1 MASELVSFASISH
14 AMADSSQQP
23 IRRSSEPASSPPSSE
38 KSVFP
43 SFLHLRSRRSE
54 LPPNPPAEPTDP
66 QWYDLIVDFESRAPP
81 RVPNPPTTPPSS
93 PALTTATRNVECSF
107 MIALTTVIWY
117 FGRVFRLDAFLLLF
131 YPLPTMYISSKWG
144 PYYANLTLISTLV
157 FIFLIVGPI
166 YAQLFF
172 LNSGLLIL
180 AYSYTLH
187 LNWTFLPVLLAGAAA
202 KAIGLFLN
210 VKWVSFILKHN
221 SWKYLTEQ
229 TRALL
234 ISISNFINWIT
245 RSSALSAPSLSAI
258 QIGIVTI
265 ITLHSL
271 YHVFCT
277 LLVTSLFLRKLSQ
290 QGRLKKVPP
299 QVPGMEWLIKRS
311 QAAQGPKQ
319 STSAP
324 PD

>member
-1 MASELVSFASISH
+1 MFDAMASESLSFATLTH
-14 AMADSSQQP
+14 ARADSSQQP
-23 IRRSSEPASSPPSSE
+23 FQPSTQPSSAPPSS
-38 KSVFP
+38 KKRFSLP
-43 SFLHLRSRRSE
+43 SLHLRSRRSHLE
-54 LPPNPPAEPTDP
+54 PKPPAAPTDSE
-66 QWYDLIVDFESRAPP
+66 WYDLILEFESRAP
-81 RVPNPPTTPPSS
+81 RRIPNPPTTPPSS
-93 PALTTATRNVECSF
+93 QGLTTATRNVECAF
-107 MIALTTVIWY
+107 MIAITTVVWY
-117 FGRVFRLDAFLLLF
+117 LGRVFRLDAFLLLF

-187 LNWTFLPVLLAGAAA
+187 LNWPFLPVLLSGAAA
-202 KAIGLFLN
+202 KALGLILN
-210 VKWVSFILKHN
+210 LKWVSFILKHN

-234 ISISNFINWIT
+234 VSISNFINWIT
-245 RSSALSAPSLSAI
+245 KSSALSAPSLPAI
-258 QIGIVTI
+258 QIGIITI

-277 LLVTSLFLRKLSQ
+277 LLVSSLFLRKLSQ

-299 QVPGMEWLIKRS
+299 RVPGLEWLLQRS
-311 QAAQGPKQ
+311 QAAEGP
-319 STSAP
+319 
-324 PD
+324 